1 MYLSALISSL
11 LAPLI
16 RRLRRH
22 LPPNLAFYAYNFFR
36 RVGRL
41 SSIVFPSEDLSRR
54 SRATL
59 PEGESFLSRHL
70 RATLPEG
77 ESFLPRYL
85 RATLPEGESFLSR
98 YLRATLPEGESFL
111 SRHLRATFT

>member
-22 LPPNLAFYAYNFFR
+22 LPPNSSRNLNFLR

-41 SSIVFPSEDLSRR
+41 SATLQILSDDLSRR

-70 RATLPEG
+70 RATFTEG
-77 ESFLPRYL
+77 KAFPPGGKDFYRS
-85 RATLPEGESFLSR
+85 A
-98 YLRATLPEGESFL
+98 
-111 SRHLRATFT
+111 

>member
-41 SSIVFPSEDLSRR
+41 PVELFKV
-54 SRATL
+54 
-59 PEGESFLSRHL
+59 
-70 RATLPEG
+70 
-77 ESFLPRYL
+77 Y
-85 RATLPEGESFLSR
+85 
-98 YLRATLPEGESFL
+98 
-111 SRHLRATFT
+111 